1 MFTASRSAVSSL
13 PLMRRAGG
21 ETGFAAFALALLIA
35 GCGDKPI
42 TPASR
47 LTSSQI
53 LQRNCA
59 DPQWREQHLWLW
71 NSFCNQPYYW

>member
-1 MFTASRSAVSSL
+1 MKA
-13 PLMRRAGG
+13 
-21 ETGFAAFALALLIA
+21 GFAAFVLALLIA
-35 GCGDKPI
+35 GCGDKPT
-42 TPASR
+42 TPVSR

-71 NSFCNQPYYW
+71 DSFCGQPYW